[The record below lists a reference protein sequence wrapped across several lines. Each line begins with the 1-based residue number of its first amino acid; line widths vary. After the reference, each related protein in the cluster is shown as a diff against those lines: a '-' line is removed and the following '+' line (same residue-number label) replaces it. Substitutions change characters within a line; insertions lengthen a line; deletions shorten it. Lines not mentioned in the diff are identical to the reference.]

1 MVRGLALRSMGSLR
15 LVENE
20 TIIYVDHLA
29 NDTDVAFVCYFNVIN
44 MYILLIDLPVLLS
57 IPKMPSSRE

>member
-1 MVRGLALRSMGSLR
+1 MRSMGSLR
-15 LVENE
+15 LVNNE
-20 TIIYVDHLA
+20 MIIYVVVLA
-29 NDTDVAFVCYFNVIN
+29 NETDVAFVCYFNVIN